1 MKGNFEYLPDGRKL
15 AGSKKIDQKM
25 GKKKEKSNFTAFLF
39 IKSFSQLK
47 IDLLS
52 FDIILSSLL

>member
-25 GKKKEKSNFTAFLF
+25 GKKKRKKQLHSLF
-39 IKSFSQLK
+39 VY
-47 IDLLS
+47 
-52 FDIILSSLL
+52 